1 MYIRFPSMILGMA
14 LFGALLLP
22 SLQADDWNKKTVI
35 TITEPV
41 LMPNCCTPDH
51 TVTLQPGTY
60 VIALVDS
67 LSDRHIVRVF
77 EKDEKTVVTTILAI
91 PNYRLQPTGT
101 THFQFWETPA
111 GQPRAMRAW
120 FYPGDNFGQEFAY
133 PKDTSTAIAKVVN
146 APVPTVTVAEEA
158 ELKTAPLVAVDAAG
172 AETPL
177 KVEAPP
183 PVVAAAADRAVQPE
197 PAAAVEVA
205 PPAPTPTPVA
215 APDPAPAPTPAAAP
229 DPAPASLP
237 ETSSPFPLLG
247 LIGLGS
253 LAFSGL
259 MSRLSKRG

>member
-1 MYIRFPSMILGMA
+1 MYIRFPSMIFGMA

-22 SLQADDWNKKTVI
+22 SLQADEWNKKTVI

-41 LMPNCCTPDH
+41 QMPNCCTPDH

-60 VIALVDS
+60 VLALVES

-91 PNYRLQPTGT
+91 PNYRLKPTGT
-101 THFQFWETPA
+101 THFQFWESPV

-133 PKDTSTAIAKVVN
+133 PKTTSVAIAKVAN
-146 APVPTVTVAEEA
+146 APVPTVTVEKES
-158 ELKTAPLVAVDAAG
+158 ELKTAPLVAVDQRG
-172 AETPL
+172 TETPL

-183 PVVAAAADRAVQPE
+183 VVAAADRVQPE
-197 PAAAVEVA
+197 PAPPVAVSA
-205 PPAPTPTPVA
+205 PDPTPTP
-215 APDPAPAPTPAAAP
+215 APAPVAE
-229 DPAPASLP
+229 PAPASLP
-237 ETSSPFPLLG
+237 NTSSPFPLLG

-259 MSRLSKRG
+259 MSRFSKRG